1 MTDTPETAATDTK
14 EADTTP
20 KTPQM
25 PKMQVLAQFIKDM
38 SFENILAQKGKKNYY
53 LVIIEG

>member
-1 MTDTPETAATDTK
+1 MTDTPETAATDTT

-20 KTPQM
+20 KTPHM

-38 SFENILAQKGKKNYY
+38 SFEISWRKKGLAAM
-53 LVIIEG
+53 